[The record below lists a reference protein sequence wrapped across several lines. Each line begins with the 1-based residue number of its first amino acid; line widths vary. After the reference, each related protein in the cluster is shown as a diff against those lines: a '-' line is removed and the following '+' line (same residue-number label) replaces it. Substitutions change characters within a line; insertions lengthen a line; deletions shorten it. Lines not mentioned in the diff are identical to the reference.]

1 MKKILLFLILFFSLQ
16 TQANNNTQTIV
27 HLLTYLSQDYSS
39 AVVEGKVVS
48 EDEFHEQIE
57 FTEELIKLANS
68 ESAFPTEIKSSLL
81 ELKKLVEQK
90 TDAGQVAKIALDI
103 KSKVIQ
109 IFKIQTH
116 PSSWPS
122 IKNGK
127 KIYEKNCISCHGA
140 TGLGDGPDAK
150 GLEPAPRSFYDTE
163 RMDLI
168 SPFQAFNTVS
178 LGIEGTA
185 MVAFKDLTEPE
196 RWDVAFYVL
205 SLRHLNL
212 SKEKNNDFNLV
223 EVSSKSDSE
232 LLAKLTDLPVKS
244 KNARVSY
251 LRSLDT
257 ESKEDVVFFIG
268 KLNNLLDE
276 SLDFYGKGEFEKSEK
291 SALLAYLE
299 GVEPI
304 EKFITGTNLHP
315 QIENSMKNLR
325 NGIKSRLP
333 YNDISGLI
341 SDSKN
346 TAIEIQKNLEGSKL
360 MPFWLSFGVVFREA
374 MESLLFIISIV
385 TIIRKA
391 NIKGA
396 EKWVHGGWIFSIILG
411 IVGYIIL
418 DKTFSISGA
427 HIEKMEGFVSL
438 LAAVILL
445 YVGVWFQRQSHMKKW
460 LNLINQKVSTSI
472 SGGNLIGLASI
483 SFLVVFREV
492 FETML
497 FVKIL
502 LLQYNALFLVLSGI
516 LVAIVITLI
525 IGMAFLKVSAKIPL
539 KPFFNISSILILVLV
554 LMLISK
560 GVLAFQKTGL
570 FSSTQILNSSLEVII
585 PQLLV
590 LGIGIYT
597 LFFNKKN

>member
-1 MKKILLFLILFFSLQ
+1 
-16 TQANNNTQTIV
+16 
-27 HLLTYLSQDYSS
+27 
-39 AVVEGKVVS
+39 
-48 EDEFHEQIE
+48 
-57 FTEELIKLANS
+57 
-68 ESAFPTEIKSSLL
+68 
-81 ELKKLVEQK
+81 
-90 TDAGQVAKIALDI
+90 
-103 KSKVIQ
+103 
-109 IFKIQTH
+109 
-116 PSSWPS
+116 
-122 IKNGK
+122 
-127 KIYEKNCISCHGA
+127 
-140 TGLGDGPDAK
+140 
-150 GLEPAPRSFYDTE
+150 
-163 RMDLI
+163 MDLI

>member
-1 MKKILLFLILFFSLQ
+1 VMKKILLLLLFFSLQ
-16 TQANNNTQTIV
+16 IQAKNNTQTIV
-27 HLLTYLSQDYSS
+27 HLLTYLSQDYPH
-39 AVVEGKVVS
+39 AVVEGKVIS
-48 EDEFHEQIE
+48 EEEFHEQIE

-68 ESAFPTEIKSSLL
+68 EGTFPKEIKSSLV

-90 TDAGQVAKIALDI
+90 ADAGQVAKIALEI
-103 KSKVIQ
+103 KSKVID

-122 IKNGK
+122 IKNGQ
-127 KIYEKNCISCHGA
+127 KIYEKNCLSCHGA

-150 GLEPAPRSFYDTE
+150 ELEPAPRSFYDTE
-163 RMDLI
+163 RMDFI

-178 LGIEGTA
+178 LGIEGTS
-185 MVAFKDLTEPE
+185 MVAFNDLTEQE
-196 RWDVAFYVL
+196 RWDVSFYVL
-205 SLRHLNL
+205 SFRHLNL
-212 SKEKNNDFNLV
+212 PKEKNNDFNLM

-232 LLAKLTDLPVKS
+232 LKAKLTDITAKS
-244 KNARVSY
+244 QNARISY

-257 ESKEDVVFFIG
+257 ESKEDVIFFIG

-276 SLDFYGKGEFEKSEK
+276 CSDFYSKGEFEKSEK

-304 EKFITGTNLHP
+304 EKFITGTDLLP
-315 QIENSMKNLR
+315 QIESSMKNLR
-325 NGIKSRLP
+325 DGIKSRLP
-333 YNDISGLI
+333 YNEISKLV

-346 TAIEIQKNLEGSKL
+346 TASEIQKNLEGSKL
-360 MPFWLSFGVVFREA
+360 LPFWLSFGVVFREA

-391 NIKGA
+391 NVKGA

-411 IVGYIIL
+411 IVSYIIL
-418 DKTFSISGA
+418 DRTFSISGA

-438 LAAVILL
+438 LAAGILL

-460 LNLINQKVSTSI
+460 IKLINQKVSTSI
-472 SGGNLIGLASI
+472 GGGNLIGLASI

-516 LVAIVITLI
+516 LLAIIITLI

-539 KPFFNISSILILVLV
+539 KPFFNISSILILILV

-560 GVLAFQKTGL
+560 GILAFQKTGII
-570 FSSTQILNSSLEVII
+570 SSTQILSSSLEVII